1 MYVVIINKGVYLGWP
16 TFFISMSIF
25 KHGARARQAKF
36 KFHIRLSFRGD
47 FKIAVTA
54 AILDIVD
61 YSNYESQF
69 MYQCLHKS
77 SSKIAHLV
85 RKEK

>member
-1 MYVVIINKGVYLGWP
+1 MMTAMALILG
-16 TFFISMSIF
+16 IKELLF
-25 KHGARARQAKF
+25 KHSARVRQAKF
-36 KFHIRLSFRGD
+36 QFYIRLNFRGD

-77 SSKIAHLV
+77 SSKI
-85 RKEK
+85 